1 MRVCVEV
8 MEVVKGHQA
17 SFPLLP
23 KEGLLCDRVIV
34 SRFPVGLMRTHNC
47 IMVWV
52 FLVTKTLRLLSQL
65 VNAPIHT
72 DTRRN
77 LKQLKLL

>member
-8 MEVVKGHQA
+8 MEVVKGTRRH
-17 SFPLLP
+17 F
-23 KEGLLCDRVIV
+23 LCCLRKVCCAIV
-34 SRFPVGLMRTHNC
+34 SGFPVGLMRTHNC
-47 IMVWV
+47 IMVWG
-52 FLVTKTLRLLSQL
+52 FLATKTLRLLSQL

-77 LKQLKLL
+77 LKHLKLL